1 MKYHNKKTTVDGI
14 TFDSRREADRY
25 CELKLLLR
33 SGRIRNLQMQVP
45 YELIPAQREPPTL
58 TKRGMERQGK
68 VIERSVVY
76 KADFVYSE
84 RTGQTWRPVVEDAKG
99 VRTKEYIIKR
109 KLMLWRHGIRIREV

>member
-25 CELKLLLR
+25 SELKLLLR

-58 TKRGMERQGK
+58 TERGMERQGK

-84 RTGQTWRPVVEDAKG
+84 RTGQIWRPVVEDAKG